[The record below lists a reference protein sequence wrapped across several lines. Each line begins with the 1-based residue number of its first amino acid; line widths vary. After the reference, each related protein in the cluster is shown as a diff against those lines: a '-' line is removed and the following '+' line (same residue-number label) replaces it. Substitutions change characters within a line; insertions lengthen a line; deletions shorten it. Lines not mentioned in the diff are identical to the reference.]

1 VADHFVESY
10 SKALTPEVMG
20 ALPHSVLH
28 SDLNDTNLLFKDEE
42 AIGILDFGDS
52 IYGCTIFELGI
63 AAGYYALGQTDPVF
77 VFCEVLRG
85 YLAETPL
92 SDPELEAFYHV
103 AYGRMLLSGS
113 MSAEGCAAE
122 PDNEYL
128 AHTADPCWNALT
140 KLKDVTPADALARF
154 RDVQAEVQSRKRR
167 RVEEA
172 AQAAA

>member
-1 VADHFVESY
+1 MGGRVTKALAGFEDEGAHWDWDWNMKNVATSVRARLHHLAPERRKVADHFVESY

-42 AIGILDFGDS
+42 AIGILDFGDF
-52 IYGCTIFELGI
+52 IYGCTIFGLGI

-103 AYGRMLLSGS
+103 AYGRMLLSACFS
-113 MSAEGCAAE
+113 
-122 PDNEYL
+122 
-128 AHTADPCWNALT
+128 
-140 KLKDVTPADALARF
+140 
-154 RDVQAEVQSRKRR
+154 
-167 RVEEA
+167 
-172 AQAAA
+172 